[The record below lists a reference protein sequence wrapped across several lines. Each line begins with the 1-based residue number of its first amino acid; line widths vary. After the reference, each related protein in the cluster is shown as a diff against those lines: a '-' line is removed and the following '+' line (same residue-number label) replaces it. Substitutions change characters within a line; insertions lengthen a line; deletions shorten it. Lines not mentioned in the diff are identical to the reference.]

1 MAHGLSCSMACGIF
15 PEQISNLCPLHWQA
29 GSYALYHQGSNFL
42 RQCMMVL
49 PGNQVF
55 ILKLCSIMSVQW
67 FYDYLNISIHFALVI
82 LEKLVEL
89 KRLKANMNNM
99 ISKA

>member
-1 MAHGLSCSMACGIF
+1 
-15 PEQISNLCPLHWQA
+15 
-29 GSYALYHQGSNFL
+29 
-42 RQCMMVL
+42 MVL

-55 ILKLCSIMSVQW
+55 ILKLCSIMSVQL

-99 ISKA
+99 VSKA